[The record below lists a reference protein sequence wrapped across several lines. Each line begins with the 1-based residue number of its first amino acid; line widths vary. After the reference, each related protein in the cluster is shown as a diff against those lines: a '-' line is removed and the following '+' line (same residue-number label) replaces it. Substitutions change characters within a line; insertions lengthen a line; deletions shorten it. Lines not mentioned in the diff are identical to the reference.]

1 MLSLK
6 RAEDTTV
13 PSLPPEFIITPTPLA
28 TLVPKNACDECAVL
42 GADCT
47 NTDLVSLSSDTR
59 IADIDVV
66 TKRSDVRAI
75 VIAQCDIKM
84 IRGSTFWPCPP
95 TLIS

>member
-13 PSLPPEFIITPTPLA
+13 PSLPPGFIITPTPLA
-28 TLVPKNACDECAVL
+28 TLVPKNACDECAIL

-66 TKRSDVRAI
+66 TKRSAVRAI
-75 VIAQCDIKM
+75 VIAQCDIK
-84 IRGSTFWPCPP
+84 
-95 TLIS
+95 